1 MENTV
6 PSHATPLNPKQLLH
20 SKWTAVQPRN
30 KERHFL
36 VTGLVEPEP
45 PGSPVVSIELEAV
58 HSKKVRV
65 MPWREL
71 TNAAQWKR
79 GWV

>member
-1 MENTV
+1 MPTKV
-6 PSHATPLNPKQLLH
+6 SPKKLLN

-30 KERHFL
+30 RERHL
-36 VTGLVEPEP
+36 MVVGIVEPEP

-58 HSKKVRV
+58 HSRRIRV

-71 TNAAQWKR
+71 TDPLKWRQ